1 MKRLLGLDIG
11 NKTIGV
17 SVSDPLGITA
27 QGVTTI
33 IRASKAED
41 VEALK
46 ALIDKYDVEKLI
58 IGLPKNMN
66 NTLGFQ
72 AKRTMNYA
80 DYLKEALDMD
90 IVYVD
95 ERLTTSGAE
104 AVLMQGGVRRE
115 NRKKHVD
122 KLAAVLILQTYLDQM
137 SLR

>member
-1 MKRLLGLDIG
+1 MDIG

-33 IRASKAED
+33 IRASKEED
-41 VEALK
+41 AAALK

-58 IGLPKNMN
+58 VGLPKNMN

-80 DYLKEALDMD
+80 DYLKKALGME
-90 IVYVD
+90 IIYVD
-95 ERLTTSGAE
+95 ERLTTSSAE

-122 KLAAVLILQTYLDQM
+122 KLAAVLILQTYLDQ
-137 SLR
+137 LPL

>member
-1 MKRLLGLDIG
+1 MDIG

-41 VEALK
+41 VAALK

-58 IGLPKNMN
+58 VGLPKNMN

-80 DYLKEALDMD
+80 DYLKEALGME
-90 IVYVD
+90 IIYVD
-95 ERLTTSGAE
+95 ERLTTSSAE

-122 KLAAVLILQTYLDQM
+122 KLAAVLILQTYLDQ
-137 SLR
+137 LPL

>member
-58 IGLPKNMN
+58 VGLPKNMN

-137 SLR
+137 SL

>member
-33 IRASKAED
+33 KRASKVED

-58 IGLPKNMN
+58 VGLPKNMN

-80 DYLKEALDMD
+80 DYLKEALKME

-104 AVLMQGGVRRE
+104 AVLIEGGVRRE

-122 KLAAVLILQTYLDQM
+122 KLAATLILQMYLDQM
-137 SLR
+137 SL

>member
-1 MKRLLGLDIG
+1 MKRVLGLDIG

-58 IGLPKNMN
+58 VGLPKNMN

-104 AVLMQGGVRRE
+104 AVLVQGGVRRE

-137 SLR
+137 SL

>member
-33 IRASKAED
+33 KRASKVED

-58 IGLPKNMN
+58 VGLPKNMN

-80 DYLKEALDMD
+80 DYLKEALNME

-95 ERLTTSGAE
+95 ERLTTAGAE
-104 AVLMQGGVRRE
+104 AALIEGGVRRE

-122 KLAAVLILQTYLDQM
+122 KLAATLILQMYLDQM
-137 SLR
+137 SL

>member
-1 MKRLLGLDIG
+1 MDIG

-27 QGVTTI
+27 QGMTTI

-41 VEALK
+41 AAALK

-58 IGLPKNMN
+58 VGLPKNMN

-80 DYLKEALDMD
+80 DYLKEALGME
-90 IVYVD
+90 IIYVD
-95 ERLTTSGAE
+95 ERLTTSSAE

-122 KLAAVLILQTYLDQM
+122 KLAAVLILQTYLDQ
-137 SLR
+137 LPL

>member
-1 MKRLLGLDIG
+1 MDIG

-41 VEALK
+41 AAALK

-58 IGLPKNMN
+58 VGLPKNMN

-80 DYLKEALDMD
+80 DYLKEALGME
-90 IVYVD
+90 IIYVD
-95 ERLTTSGAE
+95 ERLTTSSAE

-122 KLAAVLILQTYLDQM
+122 KLAAVLILQTYLDQ
-137 SLR
+137 LPL

>member
-58 IGLPKNMN
+58 VGLPKNMN

-104 AVLMQGGVRRE
+104 AVLVQGGVRRE

-137 SLR
+137 SL

>member
-33 IRASKAED
+33 KRASKVED

-58 IGLPKNMN
+58 VGLPKNMN

-80 DYLKEALDMD
+80 DYLKEALNME

-104 AVLMQGGVRRE
+104 AVLIEGGVRRE

-122 KLAAVLILQTYLDQM
+122 KLAATLILQMYLDQV
-137 SLR
+137 SL

>member
-41 VEALK
+41 VEVLK

-58 IGLPKNMN
+58 VGLPKNMN

-80 DYLKEALDMD
+80 DYLKEALDMEV
-90 IVYVD
+90 IYVD

-115 NRKKHVD
+115 NRKKYVD

-137 SLR
+137 PL

>member
-41 VEALK
+41 AAALK

-58 IGLPKNMN
+58 VGLPKNMN

-80 DYLKEALDMD
+80 DYLKEALGME
-90 IVYVD
+90 IIYVD
-95 ERLTTSGAE
+95 ERLTTSSAE

-122 KLAAVLILQTYLDQM
+122 KLAAVLILQTYLDQ
-137 SLR
+137 LPL

>member
-41 VEALK
+41 AAALK

-58 IGLPKNMN
+58 VGLPKNMN
-66 NTLGFQ
+66 HTLGFQ

-80 DYLKEALDMD
+80 DYLKEALGME
-90 IVYVD
+90 IIYVD
-95 ERLTTSGAE
+95 ERLTTSSAE

-122 KLAAVLILQTYLDQM
+122 KLAAVLILQTYLDQ
-137 SLR
+137 LPL

>member
-41 VEALK
+41 AAALK

-58 IGLPKNMN
+58 VGLPKNMN

-80 DYLKEALDMD
+80 DYLKEALGME
-90 IVYVD
+90 IIYVD
-95 ERLTTSGAE
+95 ERLTTSSAE

-122 KLAAVLILQTYLDQM
+122 KVAAVLILQTYLDQVP
-137 SLR
+137 L

>member
-33 IRASKAED
+33 KRASKVED

-58 IGLPKNMN
+58 VGLPKNMN

-80 DYLKEALDMD
+80 DYLKEALNME

-95 ERLTTSGAE
+95 ERLTTSSAE
-104 AVLMQGGVRRE
+104 AVLIEGGVRRE

-122 KLAAVLILQTYLDQM
+122 KLAATLILQMYLDQM
-137 SLR
+137 SL

>member
-33 IRASKAED
+33 KRASKVED

-58 IGLPKNMN
+58 VGLPKNMN

-80 DYLKEALDMD
+80 DYLKEALNME

-95 ERLTTSGAE
+95 ERLTTAGAE
-104 AVLMQGGVRRE
+104 AVLIEGGVRRE
-115 NRKKHVD
+115 NRKSMWISWPR
-122 KLAAVLILQTYLDQM
+122 L
-137 SLR
+137 

>member
-33 IRASKAED
+33 KRASKVED

-58 IGLPKNMN
+58 VGLPKNMN

-80 DYLKEALDMD
+80 DYLKEALNME

-104 AVLMQGGVRRE
+104 AVLIEGGVRRE

-122 KLAAVLILQTYLDQM
+122 KLAATLILQMYLDQM
-137 SLR
+137 SL

>member
-41 VEALK
+41 VEALR
-46 ALIDKYDVEKLI
+46 ALIDEYDVEKLI
-58 IGLPKNMN
+58 VGLPKNMN

-72 AKRTMNYA
+72 AQRTMNYA
-80 DYLKEALDMD
+80 DYLKEALDME
-90 IVYVD
+90 IIYVD
-95 ERLTTSGAE
+95 ERLTTSRAE

-122 KLAAVLILQTYLDQM
+122 KLAAVLILQTYLDQL
-137 SLR
+137 SL

>member
-33 IRASKAED
+33 KRASKVED

-58 IGLPKNMN
+58 VGLPKNMN

-72 AKRTMNYA
+72 AKRTVNYA
-80 DYLKEALDMD
+80 DYLKEALNME

-104 AVLMQGGVRRE
+104 AVLIEGGVRRE

-122 KLAAVLILQTYLDQM
+122 KLAATLILQMYLDQM
-137 SLR
+137 SL

>member
-1 MKRLLGLDIG
+1 MDIG

-41 VEALK
+41 AAALK
-46 ALIDKYDVEKLI
+46 SLIDKYDVEKLI
-58 IGLPKNMN
+58 VGLPKNMN

-80 DYLKEALDMD
+80 DCLKEALGME
-90 IVYVD
+90 IIYVD
-95 ERLTTSGAE
+95 ERLTTSSAE

-122 KLAAVLILQTYLDQM
+122 KLAAVLILQTYLDQ
-137 SLR
+137 LPL

>member
-33 IRASKAED
+33 KRTSKVED

-58 IGLPKNMN
+58 VGLPKNMN

-80 DYLKEALDMD
+80 DYLKEALNME

-95 ERLTTSGAE
+95 ERLTTAGAE
-104 AVLMQGGVRRE
+104 AALIEGGVRRE

-122 KLAAVLILQTYLDQM
+122 KLAATLILQMYLDQM
-137 SLR
+137 SL

>member
-17 SVSDPLGITA
+17 SVSNPLGITA

-41 VEALK
+41 AAALK

-58 IGLPKNMN
+58 VGLPKNMN

-80 DYLKEALDMD
+80 DYLKEALGME
-90 IVYVD
+90 IIYVD
-95 ERLTTSGAE
+95 ERLTTSSAE

-122 KLAAVLILQTYLDQM
+122 KLAAVLILQTYLDQ
-137 SLR
+137 LPL

>member
-41 VEALK
+41 AAALK
-46 ALIDKYDVEKLI
+46 SLIDKYDVEKLI
-58 IGLPKNMN
+58 VGLPKNMN

-80 DYLKEALDMD
+80 DYLKEALGME
-90 IVYVD
+90 IIYVD
-95 ERLTTSGAE
+95 ERLTTSSAE

-122 KLAAVLILQTYLDQM
+122 KLAAVLILQTYLDQ
-137 SLR
+137 LPL

>member
-137 SLR
+137 SL

>member
-58 IGLPKNMN
+58 VGLPKNMN

-80 DYLKEALDMD
+80 EYLKEALDMEV
-90 IVYVD
+90 IYVD

-115 NRKKHVD
+115 NRKKYVD

-137 SLR
+137 PL

>member
-33 IRASKAED
+33 KRASKVED

-46 ALIDKYDVEKLI
+46 ALIDKYDVDKLI
-58 IGLPKNMN
+58 VGLPKNMN

-80 DYLKEALDMD
+80 DYLKEALNME

-104 AVLMQGGVRRE
+104 AVLIEGGVRRE

-122 KLAAVLILQTYLDQM
+122 KLAATLILQMYLDQM
-137 SLR
+137 SL

>member
-33 IRASKAED
+33 IRASKVED
-41 VEALK
+41 VEALR
-46 ALIDKYDVEKLI
+46 ALIDEYDVEKLI
-58 IGLPKNMN
+58 VGLPKNMN

-72 AKRTMNYA
+72 AQRTMNYA
-80 DYLKEALDMD
+80 DYLKEALDME
-90 IVYVD
+90 IIYVD
-95 ERLTTSGAE
+95 ERLTTSRAE

-122 KLAAVLILQTYLDQM
+122 KLAAVLILQTYLDQ
-137 SLR
+137 LPL

>member
-1 MKRLLGLDIG
+1 MDIG

-41 VEALK
+41 AAALK
-46 ALIDKYDVEKLI
+46 SLIDKYDVEKLI
-58 IGLPKNMN
+58 VGLPKNMN

-80 DYLKEALDMD
+80 DYLKEALGME
-90 IVYVD
+90 IIYVD
-95 ERLTTSGAE
+95 ERLTTSSAE

-122 KLAAVLILQTYLDQM
+122 KLAAVLILQTYLDQ
-137 SLR
+137 LPL

>member
-46 ALIDKYDVEKLI
+46 VLIDKYDVEKLI
-58 IGLPKNMN
+58 VGLPKNMN

-137 SLR
+137 SL